1 MEEKHYSGFWPL
13 LTLNLAFLIILVWQL
28 VLIGAE
34 KKNLQ
39 AQLEGRK
46 TLVEQSKNAQSDL
59 EKLVRDLL
67 ELSQKDPQAKAI
79 VDKYKIAVTA
89 PAAESK

>member
-13 LTLNLAFLIILVWQL
+13 LILNLAFLTILIWQL
-28 VLIGAE
+28 VLISTE
-34 KKNLQ
+34 KSNLQ
-39 AQLEGRK
+39 AQLESRK

-67 ELSQKDPQAKAI
+67 DLSQKDPQAKAI
-79 VDKYKIAVTA
+79 VEKYKIAVNEPTA
-89 PAAESK
+89 APK